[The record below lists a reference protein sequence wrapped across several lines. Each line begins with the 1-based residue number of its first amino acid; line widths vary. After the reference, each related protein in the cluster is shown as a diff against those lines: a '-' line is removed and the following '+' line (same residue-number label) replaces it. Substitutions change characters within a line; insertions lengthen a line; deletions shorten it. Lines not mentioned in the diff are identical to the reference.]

1 MTALALIYKSLSMIS
16 FNPISK
22 GLSLMEM
29 IEGGGRGLDGKVDWG
44 TEMTESPDGRG
55 TSSNTTEYAGG
66 GVDGAPPMFCNSCMV
81 INEIPP

>member
-1 MTALALIYKSLSMIS
+1 MIS

-22 GLSLMEM
+22 GLSLMEV
-29 IEGGGRGLDGKVDWG
+29 IGGSGWGLVGKVNWG

-55 TSSNTTEYAGG
+55 TGSNTTECAGDG
-66 GVDGAPPMFCNSCMV
+66 IDGAPPHALQLWRV